1 MTPQKTLFR
10 CLVLAA
16 NLLAAGPVLASAD
29 FSQCVSALEHR
40 AVSKGIPA
48 ALARRALGSVSRSE
62 RVVEL
67 DRRQP
72 EFSRTFAHYLRP
84 RVTEERVARG
94 RELLAAHRELLQRLE
109 RRYGVPAQYL
119 VAFWGLETNYGSY
132 LGRMPILDSLTTL
145 ACDRRRGS
153 YFGDQVVAALRILNE
168 DAVSRDRLRGSWA
181 GAMGNFQFM
190 PSVFLSYAVDYDGD
204 GHRDLW
210 GSVPDAM
217 ASAANFVQAL
227 GWKPGYRWGREVRL
241 PKGFDYARAGLD
253 RRRPLSAWRRMGV
266 TEADGRPL
274 PRADIEAALI
284 VPAGHRG
291 PAFLVYH
298 NFRVIMGWNRS
309 QFYALAVGHLA
320 DRIAGAGR
328 LRQPPPDDAPD
339 LSRDDVR
346 RLQSLLNAQGYDSGE
361 PDGILG
367 PSTRDAVRAF
377 QTRHGLIADGYP
389 TQAVFRRLGISLAKG
404 D

>member
-1 MTPQKTLFR
+1 MR
-10 CLVLAA
+10 CLVFVPAL
-16 NLLAAGPVLASAD
+16 LLASQAVAGTH
-29 FSQCVSALEHR
+29 FSRCISRLESR
-40 AVSKGIPA
+40 ARDKGIPA
-48 ALARRALGSVSRSE
+48 SLVRDALGSVSRSE

-67 DRRQP
+67 DRKQP
-72 EFSRTFAHYLRP
+72 EFSRTFAHYLQP
-84 RVTEERVARG
+84 RVTEERVSRG
-94 RELLAAHRELLQRLE
+94 RELLASHRQLLHRIE

-132 LGRMPILDSLTTL
+132 LGRMPVLDSLATL
-145 ACDRRRGS
+145 ACDRRRSS
-153 YFGDQVVAALRILNE
+153 YFSDQVLAALRILDE
-168 DAVSRDRLRGSWA
+168 GAVPRERMLGSWA

-204 GHRDLW
+204 GRRDVW
-210 GSVPDAM
+210 GSLPDAL
-217 ASAANFVQAL
+217 ASAANYLSAL
-227 GWKPGYRWGREVRL
+227 GWQTGYRWGREVSL
-241 PKGFDYARAGLD
+241 PKDFDYSLAGLN
-253 RRRPLSAWRRMGV
+253 RKRALSAWRRMGV
-266 TEADGRPL
+266 READGDPL
-274 PRADIEAALI
+274 PRADIRAALI

-320 DRIAGAGR
+320 DRIAGAGH
-328 LRQPPPDDAPD
+328 LREPPPDDAPD

-367 PSTRDAVRAF
+367 PSTRDAIRAF
-377 QTRHGLIADGYP
+377 QTKHGLIADGYP
-389 TQAVFRRLGISLAKG
+389 SQALFRRLGIELAKG
-404 D
+404 G